1 MFNVLTLGV
10 VHHGIAFPL
19 VWIML
24 DKKGNSNTRER
35 CELWNRFLEIFAD
48 RQIDFL
54 SADREFVGEEWFD
67 YLRSRCDFFCF
78 SISAQKISYKRQAN
92 FKSFS

>member
-1 MFNVLTLGV
+1 MLTLAV

-35 CELWNRFLEIFAD
+35 CALRNRFLEIFAD
-48 RQIDFL
+48 RQIGFM
-54 SADREFVGEEWFD
+54 
-67 YLRSRCDFFCF
+67 
-78 SISAQKISYKRQAN
+78 N
-92 FKSFS
+92 